1 MIDKFYLK
9 SHFKQIMQSLID
21 QCRLVLQNSVAE
33 CESNWIAL
41 SGGLDS
47 SILAHLLKD
56 QKPQTMTIITKD
68 FLGTD
73 LTYAQIISKHMGL
86 SLSLMQV
93 SMEEL
98 LDSINETIKIL
109 GNFNDIE
116 IRNSIVPYIY
126 LNLLK
131 KQGVNSVIS
140 GDGADELFAGYNFL
154 LKKSEKEM
162 DGELKR
168 IKRIMHFPSKD
179 IARSLNMKVEMP
191 FLNEEVIKFS
201 DTIPIS
207 KKINLKE
214 GKKYG
219 KFILREAFERNLPT
233 NIVWREKSP
242 MQDGSGTVNLTG
254 LFNTV
259 ITDGMFLQKKTKIL
273 EEDGIYIRTKESLH
287 YYECFRK
294 SNSVTC
300 SNSDKKC
307 PDCNY
312 DIRLDSKFCRMCG
325 KFPII

>member
-1 MIDKFYLK
+1 M
-9 SHFKQIMQSLID
+9 D
-21 QCRLVLQNSVAE
+21 QCRTVLQNSVAE
-33 CESNWIAL
+33 CKSNWIAL

-47 SILAHLLKD
+47 SILAYLLKN
-56 QKPQTMTIITKD
+56 QKPKAIVIITKD

-73 LTYAQIISKHMGL
+73 LTYAQIIAKHTQL
-86 SLSLMQV
+86 SLLLLQV
-93 SMEEL
+93 SLEEV

-109 GNFNDIE
+109 RNFNDIE
-116 IRNSIVPYIY
+116 IRNSIVPYMY
-126 LNLLK
+126 LSSLK
-131 KQGVNSVIS
+131 KKGVDSVIT
-140 GDGADELFAGYNFL
+140 GDGADEVFAGYNFL
-154 LKKSEKEM
+154 LKKSEGEL
-162 DGELKR
+162 GEELKR
-168 IKRIMHFPSKD
+168 IRRIMHFPSRD
-179 IARSLNMKVEMP
+179 IAKSLDMKVETP
-191 FLNEEVIKFS
+191 FLNEDVIKFS

-207 KKINLKE
+207 KKINFKDE
-214 GKKYG
+214 KKFGKW
-219 KFILREAFERNLPT
+219 ILRETFEKELPK

-254 LFNTV
+254 LFNTI
-259 ITDGMFLQKKTKIL
+259 ITDDVFLQKKTKIL

-294 SNSVTC
+294 TNRVTI

>member
-1 MIDKFYLK
+1 M
-9 SHFKQIMQSLID
+9 D
-21 QCRLVLQNSVAE
+21 QCRTVLQNSVAE
-33 CESNWIAL
+33 CKSNWIAL

-47 SILAHLLKD
+47 SILAYLLKN
-56 QKPQTMTIITKD
+56 QKPKAIVIITKD

-73 LTYAQIISKHMGL
+73 LTYAQIIAKHTQLPL
-86 SLSLMQV
+86 SLLQV
-93 SMEEL
+93 SLEEV

-109 GNFNDIE
+109 RNFNDIE
-116 IRNSIVPYIY
+116 IRNSIVPYMY
-126 LNLLK
+126 LSSLK
-131 KQGVNSVIS
+131 KKGVDSVIT
-140 GDGADELFAGYNFL
+140 GDGADEVFAGYNFL
-154 LKKSEKEM
+154 LKKSEGEL
-162 DGELKR
+162 GEELKR

-179 IARSLNMKVEMP
+179 IAKSLDMKVETP
-191 FLNEEVIKFS
+191 FLNEDVIKFS

-207 KKINLKE
+207 KKINFKDE
-214 GKKYG
+214 KKFGKW
-219 KFILREAFERNLPT
+219 ILRETFEKELPK

-254 LFNTV
+254 LFNTI
-259 ITDGMFLQKKTKIL
+259 ITDDVFLQKKTKIL

-294 SNSVTC
+294 TNRVTI